1 MFRLVTEKYD
11 LSLFTTPL
19 LPCLQQNQLFLLN
32 LKLSS
37 VDLIQQNNTSL
48 IKPILSFIRDI
59 NLNQTTKL
67 KWSIKNNVS
76 RVRRQPPTQ
85 LYVGTGTYKIKP
97 FRLHCSWLQP
107 GIALWDHSAYKI
119 RWNTQQFCIP
129 S

>member
-67 KWSIKNNVS
+67 K
-76 RVRRQPPTQ
+76 
-85 LYVGTGTYKIKP
+85 
-97 FRLHCSWLQP
+97 
-107 GIALWDHSAYKI
+107 
-119 RWNTQQFCIP
+119 
-129 S
+129 